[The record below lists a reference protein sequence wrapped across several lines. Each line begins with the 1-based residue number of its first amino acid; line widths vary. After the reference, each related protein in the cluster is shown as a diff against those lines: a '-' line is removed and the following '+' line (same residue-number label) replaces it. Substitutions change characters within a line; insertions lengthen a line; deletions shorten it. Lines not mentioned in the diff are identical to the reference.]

1 MLGLFV
7 FVLMFEILFIVILP
21 LFFVILNK
29 PTICLL
35 YTYIYEWL
43 KNVPWESVSTIL
55 ALVFG
60 VVGIWQ
66 NNKERKLSNC
76 QFLFDKRITIY
87 KEILQIHHIS
97 LILYQELKTNNNV
110 AQFLTR
116 NFEQWIHPLLQ
127 NPSFNDLHFGL
138 NNPFDEEESY
148 KSYKAVCD
156 RYIIYGNEV
165 AFVFKDCEHLKR
177 YFDTFYLFLVNLH
190 EFNTLRYKNV
200 NNSYQV
206 TINDGAKK
214 VEEILRELLIQ
225 YDRLDLI
232 KIINQIKIQS

>member
-1 MLGLFV
+1 MLVLFI
-7 FVLMFEILFIVILP
+7 FVLIFEMLFIMILP
-21 LFFVILNK
+21 LFFLILNK
-29 PTICLL
+29 PNIWFL
-35 YTYIYEWL
+35 YTYIYECL

-66 NNKERKLSNC
+66 NNKERKLSNS

-97 LILYQELKTNNNV
+97 LILYQQLKTNSNV
-110 AQFLTR
+110 EQFLTR
-116 NFEQWIHPLLQ
+116 NFEQWIHLLLQ
-127 NPSFNDLHFGL
+127 NPGFNDLHFGL

-165 AFVFKDCEHLKR
+165 AFIFKDCEHLKR
-177 YFDTFYLFLVNLH
+177 YFETFYLFLVNLY

-200 NNSYQV
+200 SNSYQI
-206 TINDGAKK
+206 TISDGAKK
-214 VEEILRELLIQ
+214 VEEILRELLTQ

-232 KIINQIKIQS
+232 KITNQIKIQS